1 MSIVDELRSLDTNDP
16 GRWPLPIRAG
26 AIALAFA
33 AVTAFGVYMLVYKQE
48 IPLLERAEQE
58 ERDLRTQFEDRQ
70 RKAANFDAY
79 RTQLA
84 EIERDF
90 GAMLR
95 QLPGKT
101 EVPSL
106 LVDISQTGLGAGLEE
121 QQFTPAGEIH
131 KDFYAELP
139 IRLRYTGSYHELGNF
154 VSGIAALP
162 RIVTLHDITIRP
174 VSATVPDELVLD
186 VTAKTYRY
194 LDEEATEGLWRRVA
208 YSRRAGWS
216 WRLSPQPRARAAAQT
231 RTCRRTST
239 TSRLG
244 PVAASSP
251 CRPSSRHRSSPTNQA
266 CAARLSCRTSHN
278 GVSATI
284 RMPSKARIA
293 IGRANSWSSSR
304 STH

>member
-1 MSIVDELRSLDTNDP
+1 MSIVDDLRSLDTNDP
-16 GRWPLPIRAG
+16 GRWPLPFRV
-26 AIALAFA
+26 A
-33 AVTAFGVYMLVYKQE
+33 AVVLVLVGLVAAGVYMFVIQE
-48 IPLLERAEQE
+48 EMPLLERAQQE
-58 ERDLRTQFEDRQ
+58 ERDLRAQFEDRQ

-121 QQFTPAGEIH
+121 QLFQPTGEIQ

-139 IRLRYTGSYHELGNF
+139 IRLRYTGSYHELGSF

-162 RIVTLHDITIRP
+162 RIVTLHDITIRRLN
-174 VSATVPDELVLD
+174 SADTDELTLD

-194 LDEEATEGLWRRVA
+194 LDEEATEG
-208 YSRRAGWS
+208 
-216 WRLSPQPRARAAAQT
+216 
-231 RTCRRTST
+231 
-239 TSRLG
+239 
-244 PVAASSP
+244 
-251 CRPSSRHRSSPTNQA
+251 
-266 CAARLSCRTSHN
+266 
-278 GVSATI
+278 
-284 RMPSKARIA
+284 
-293 IGRANSWSSSR
+293 
-304 STH
+304 

>member
-1 MSIVDELRSLDTNDP
+1 MSIVDDLRSLDTSDP
-16 GRWPLPIRAG
+16 GRWPLPFRIVAVG
-26 AIALAFA
+26 IAFT
-33 AVTAFGVYMLVYKQE
+33 AVMAFGVYMFVVKKE
-48 IPLLERAEQE
+48 VPLLDRAQQE
-58 ERDLRTQFEDRQ
+58 EVNLRSTFEDRQ

-79 RTQLA
+79 RAQLA

-121 QQFTPAGEIH
+121 LLFQPTGEIQ

-174 VSATVPDELVLD
+174 MQDGSPDELTLD

-194 LDEEATEGLWRRVA
+194 LDEEAAEG
-208 YSRRAGWS
+208 
-216 WRLSPQPRARAAAQT
+216 
-231 RTCRRTST
+231 
-239 TSRLG
+239 
-244 PVAASSP
+244 
-251 CRPSSRHRSSPTNQA
+251 
-266 CAARLSCRTSHN
+266 
-278 GVSATI
+278 
-284 RMPSKARIA
+284 
-293 IGRANSWSSSR
+293 
-304 STH
+304 

>member
-1 MSIVDELRSLDTNDP
+1 MSIIDDLRALDTNDP
-16 GRWPLPIRAG
+16 GRWPLPFRAAAV
-26 AIALAFA
+26 AIAFVAVVAIGIYYFVWLDDKPTLDREKRKETELKA
-33 AVTAFGVYMLVYKQE
+33 A
-48 IPLLERAEQE
+48 
-58 ERDLRTQFEDRQ
+58 FEDRQ

-121 QQFTPAGEIH
+121 KLFQPTGEVQ

-139 IRLRYTGSYHELGNF
+139 IKLRYTGSYHELGKF

-162 RIVTLHDITIRP
+162 RIVTLHDIDIKPADKDST
-174 VSATVPDELVLD
+174 TTLTLD

-194 LDEEATEGLWRRVA
+194 LEETGTE
-208 YSRRAGWS
+208 
-216 WRLSPQPRARAAAQT
+216 T
-231 RTCRRTST
+231 
-239 TSRLG
+239 
-244 PVAASSP
+244 
-251 CRPSSRHRSSPTNQA
+251 
-266 CAARLSCRTSHN
+266 
-278 GVSATI
+278 
-284 RMPSKARIA
+284 K
-293 IGRANSWSSSR
+293 
-304 STH
+304 

>member
-16 GRWPLPIRAG
+16 GRWPLPIRVG
-26 AIALAFA
+26 AVALVFA
-33 AVTAFGVYMLVYKQE
+33 AAVAFGVYMFVYKSEMPRLRAAERQE
-48 IPLLERAEQE
+48 KE
-58 ERDLRTQFEDRQ
+58 LRTQFEDRQ

-79 RTQLA
+79 RAQLA

-121 QQFTPAGEIH
+121 QEFTPAGEIH

-174 VSATVPDELVLD
+174 RRDGEPDELTLD

-194 LDEEATEGLWRRVA
+194 LDEEATEG
-208 YSRRAGWS
+208 
-216 WRLSPQPRARAAAQT
+216 
-231 RTCRRTST
+231 
-239 TSRLG
+239 
-244 PVAASSP
+244 
-251 CRPSSRHRSSPTNQA
+251 
-266 CAARLSCRTSHN
+266 
-278 GVSATI
+278 
-284 RMPSKARIA
+284 
-293 IGRANSWSSSR
+293 
-304 STH
+304 

>member
-1 MSIVDELRSLDTNDP
+1 MSIVDDLRSLDTNDP
-16 GRWPLPIRAG
+16 GRWPLPFRIA
-26 AIALAFA
+26 AVALAFV
-33 AVTAFGVYMLVYKQE
+33 AVVVGGVWYFVVRVDMPNLRV
-48 IPLLERAEQE
+48 AEQE
-58 ERDLRTQFEDRQ
+58 EVTLRTQFEDRQ

-79 RTQLA
+79 RAQLA

-121 QQFTPAGEIH
+121 QLFQPTTEIQ

-162 RIVTLHDITIRP
+162 RIVTLHDISIRRAP
-174 VSATVPDELVLD
+174 GSSNPDELSLE

-194 LDEEATEGLWRRVA
+194 LDETATEG
-208 YSRRAGWS
+208 
-216 WRLSPQPRARAAAQT
+216 
-231 RTCRRTST
+231 
-239 TSRLG
+239 
-244 PVAASSP
+244 
-251 CRPSSRHRSSPTNQA
+251 
-266 CAARLSCRTSHN
+266 
-278 GVSATI
+278 
-284 RMPSKARIA
+284 
-293 IGRANSWSSSR
+293 
-304 STH
+304 

>member
-26 AIALAFA
+26 AVALVFA
-33 AVTAFGVYMLVYKQE
+33 AAVAIGIWLLVIKAE
-48 IPLLERAEQE
+48 MPRLEAAQLE
-58 ERDLRTQFEDRQ
+58 ESTLRGQFEDRQ
-70 RKAANFDAY
+70 RKAANFDSFRA
-79 RTQLA
+79 QLA

-121 QQFTPAGEIH
+121 QTFTPTGEIQ

-139 IRLRYTGSYHELGNF
+139 IKLRYTGSYHELGNF

-174 VSATVPDELVLD
+174 TGTDNPDQLTLD

-194 LDEEATEGLWRRVA
+194 LDEEATG
-208 YSRRAGWS
+208 G
-216 WRLSPQPRARAAAQT
+216 
-231 RTCRRTST
+231 
-239 TSRLG
+239 
-244 PVAASSP
+244 
-251 CRPSSRHRSSPTNQA
+251 
-266 CAARLSCRTSHN
+266 
-278 GVSATI
+278 
-284 RMPSKARIA
+284 
-293 IGRANSWSSSR
+293 
-304 STH
+304 